1 MRDLSGKLGKTLTE
15 LQEFFRNQ
23 RDIAAV
29 YIFGSFGTEFEH
41 QFSDIDLGVVFST
54 EQVHFEDELRLA
66 ALLSQ
71 LLKRDDIDVINL
83 NKAPIN
89 LRYRV
94 VSEGVMII
102 EGNYE
107 IHSDFLAQT
116 YKRYLD
122 YLPDLLTFRREYG
135 EALKEA
141 YHG

>member
-1 MRDLSGKLGKTLTE
+1 MRDLSGKLGIKLKE
-15 LQEFFRNQ
+15 LQEFFRNRQ
-23 RDIAAV
+23 DIAAV

-41 QFSDIDLGVVFST
+41 QFSDLDFGIVFST
-54 EQVHFEDELRLA
+54 ASIRFEDELRLA

-71 LLKRDDIDVINL
+71 LLKRDDIDIVNL

-94 VSEGVMII
+94 ISEGDLII
-102 EGNYE
+102 EGSYE
-107 IHSDFLAQT
+107 SHSDFLEQT

-122 YLPDLLTFRREYG
+122 FLPDLLNFRREYG